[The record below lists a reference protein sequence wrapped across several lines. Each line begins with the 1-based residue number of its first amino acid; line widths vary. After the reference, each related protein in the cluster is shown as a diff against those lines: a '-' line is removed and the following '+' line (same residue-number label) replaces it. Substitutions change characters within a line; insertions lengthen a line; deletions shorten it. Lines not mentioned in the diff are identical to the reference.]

1 MRATRAPVGGRTG
14 TRLPPAARTA
24 QGAPARARKADLRS
38 RQRANHSQR
47 SRVPAPR
54 GRSLGT
60 MSMPGRRAVRE
71 TGPGAR
77 GERARPVSSGTTVP
91 PRELKSP
98 TEPAPPL
105 SFSDASPQGRDAL
118 REVPLRSAPRPSL
131 LAARID
137 SLRGADPKLAAA
149 AGEMGLDTVGDVL
162 LHVPHSYRDRA
173 APRKLGELRIGEEA
187 TVEVDV
193 RSARVR
199 PTRRRGLVI
208 VEATVADDS
217 GPAKA
222 VWFNQ
227 AWLVDRLAEGTR
239 LLLFGKLDRSGF
251 RVEAHE
257 VLGAGGPEAA
267 GIHTTGIVPVHPA
280 SERLRAQRLRE
291 WAWQAL
297 ALRSFAIEPLP
308 AELRARRGLAPAGD
322 ALAAAQFPETLEQA
336 EQARRRLAFEELF
349 LHQAALAA
357 RRSQREARRPGIPL
371 AAPGELTGGWL
382 ESLPFELTGDQR
394 NALEEIDSDLT
405 AERPMQRL
413 LMGEVGSG
421 KTVLALYP

>member
-105 SFSDASPQGRDAL
+105 SFADASPQGRDAL

-137 SLRGADPKLAAA
+137 SLRGAGPKLAAA

-187 TVEVDV
+187 TVEVEV

-208 VEATVADDS
+208 VEASVADDS

-227 AWLVDRLAEGTR
+227 AWLVDRLTEGTR

-257 VLGAGGPEAA
+257 VLGGGGAGPAT

-280 SERLRAQRLRE
+280 SERVRAQRLRE
-291 WAWQAL
+291 WAWQARPPAGPARWRATL
-297 ALRSFAIEPLP
+297 SSRCPRSFAP
-308 AELRARRGLAPAGD
+308 AVASPS
-322 ALAAAQFPETLEQA
+322 PPT
-336 EQARRRLAFEELF
+336 
-349 LHQAALAA
+349 
-357 RRSQREARRPGIPL
+357 P
-371 AAPGELTGGWL
+371 
-382 ESLPFELTGDQR
+382 
-394 NALEEIDSDLT
+394 
-405 AERPMQRL
+405 
-413 LMGEVGSG
+413 
-421 KTVLALYP
+421 

>member
-105 SFSDASPQGRDAL
+105 SFADASPQGRDAL

-137 SLRGADPKLAAA
+137 SLRGAGPKLAAA

-187 TVEVDV
+187 TVEVEV

-208 VEATVADDS
+208 VEASVADDS

-227 AWLVDRLAEGTR
+227 AWLVDRLTEGTR
-239 LLLFGKLDRSGF
+239 LLLYGKLDRSGL

-257 VLGAGGPEAA
+257 FLDTGGVASPPAGL
-267 GIHTTGIVPVHPA
+267 HTTGIVAVHPA

-291 WAWQAL
+291 WA
-297 ALRSFAIEPLP
+297 
-308 AELRARRGLAPAGD
+308 
-322 ALAAAQFPETLEQA
+322 
-336 EQARRRLAFEELF
+336 
-349 LHQAALAA
+349 
-357 RRSQREARRPGIPL
+357 
-371 AAPGELTGGWL
+371 
-382 ESLPFELTGDQR
+382 
-394 NALEEIDSDLT
+394 
-405 AERPMQRL
+405 
-413 LMGEVGSG
+413 
-421 KTVLALYP
+421 